1 MDYQPLFCDQMG
13 PRGGPKSVPGSK
25 WVPSWPETNP
35 ILSPRKLLQS
45 KIVINS
51 YQLVL
56 DGPSI
61 CKQKNFQFLP
71 PGGAVA
77 KSWKSHIGHL
87 TVGLN
92 FFITFFW
99 LLWSFYEHFQRY
111 KKLKMGWGHFRGQ
124 ISKFVFFSSWGPRWL
139 WWPSWP
145 CKILCIGPV
154 WPRWS
159 HLPLDQQLTYFRT
172 LRLSIRDRFGVVESW

>member
-1 MDYQPLFCDQMG
+1 MGCSNQLNWALCLLKSIDLQFFEQGRNEVRPSSPSWMAWAKVHPMKIPMDYQPLFCDQMG

-61 CKQKNFQFLP
+61 CKQKNVRFP
-71 PGGAVA
+71 PPEGA
-77 KSWKSHIGHL
+77 G
-87 TVGLN
+87 
-92 FFITFFW
+92 
-99 LLWSFYEHFQRY
+99 
-111 KKLKMGWGHFRGQ
+111 GQ
-124 ISKFVFFSSWGPRWL
+124 ILKITLWAKTVFARYFFKLFFQLKVVLKYSLKHIKNLGTCFSSNWRNL
-139 WWPSWP
+139 ENSVFHLSWY
-145 CKILCIGPV
+145 IL
-154 WPRWS
+154 
-159 HLPLDQQLTYFRT
+159 T
-172 LRLSIRDRFGVVESW
+172 